1 MNETN
6 VGTDI
11 EEKKKH
17 TGKEGKHK
25 FSIRHKK
32 IKLYNKSK
40 SQEKRKKK
48 VKQFKNYN
56 SLKYKKKNEKPKKKK
71 KKTSM
76 LLNKKNDSN
85 LEKNPSYSNV
95 VISEKAQSF
104 INHDKSINEHA
115 SKKKFTNNN
124 LNEKEP
130 ITPDNSS
137 NKYISN
143 KCDETHISNNLDAIK
158 ELKNGVKKYQNE
170 SSNYIYEKITCK
182 RILQNYVE
190 KTNVKEDKDT
200 CKSIED
206 SNTNYSLLK
215 NQEIK
220 SIQICNKEQNIKRNI
235 FKTQN
240 WKNGFIPSIRNNYG
254 SRCVGI
260 SERSALKVQNSI
272 IIRNGTKNVFI
283 SKCCTVKKDKTLS
296 IENNTKLKKEKC
308 SDVSKSDIYKNIH
321 HTIINDIDEINNK
334 IKRKV
339 AIKKTKNIKDIDMD
353 KKNINENLKHSNIL
367 PENINSVEDSALVK
381 EAFEFTPKDA
391 TLIELEKIHLSN
403 FKELPIPLK
412 NNADQ
417 IKFILEN
424 LSEEQIIRLS
434 IPFNENSKIV
444 KYLNL
449 LSIEKIEKIIK
460 LLDVDNY
467 KSFIFIFKEDKIVKI
482 IENISINTSIS
493 ILLNLPQNKLTYIF
507 NKMTEQII
515 IKIINTISLCKFYYI
530 IECLPIE
537 KISPLSN
544 HISYEKLYIL
554 HNNLTSKNLCLIT
567 NDLYISTT
575 NRLMND
581 LPLHKSIK
589 IMKYLSIKKMAQ
601 CININYMS
609 VYFAA
614 EICKSFNSPEIV
626 DILFYLNEKNTE
638 ILLKECDIKK
648 IVVYINYIPVNK
660 FKTIIHKFP
669 TSFLKQIIND
679 ISMKYIIQI
688 FISLP
693 QNKTIECLYS
703 LSPKKLNIL
712 ITTIPTKNLIID
724 LIIQNGNPTI
734 PVESSIKDH
743 KVYKKKKR
751 KQKKLIKMLDS
762 SNIFLILNELS
773 GNNYDIFC
781 KPLCA
786 NQIKD
791 IISNHPIDCKKSAK
805 IILYLPINKIIEI
818 LGNLE
823 KEKFTAIIKQFPYY
837 IREIINQRI
846 YNENNALRENSEI
859 TNLNNVDENLYNNN
873 NFKDNIENGSNKIKR
888 MHQIFTTFKL
898 LKFIKFFNDYYN
910 LKEIKK
916 YAYSNYIQ
924 ERKKND
930 IIHSINIKNYLKFL
944 NCTPCVKIMKIENA
958 INKALNK
965 NVYNKNNVID
975 SIFIFFNIYHKTKIQ
990 KYINEQKVICSLE
1003 NYTLIKKEKVKK
1015 IKYIEGSSILSSNT
1029 NASQDHNQ
1037 YEKNEYINENNINE
1051 NMLHNVNKYSL
1062 KNEHK
1067 SNDETKN
1074 ISDNIKPMED
1084 AKESSILKIKN
1095 NYYVF
1100 IIYLVSFIK
1109 KHIQKCIIL
1118 SAQINS
1124 ENCPKNQIIKYC
1136 NISNAEENL
1145 SDESRN
1151 KDVKDNQN
1159 NIIYVNSE
1167 NKNEIDQTNIR
1178 KEYKFSKMFF
1188 NSVRKIMKSIFYTVK
1203 KINKMDNSLFATK
1216 NNSAS
1221 NIIRTKIIYC
1231 KNVVK
1236 NMIFNEFNIKER
1248 FRNYLEFENNKRANI
1263 ADKCILEK
1271 SRCVHPNEITKSLNY
1286 LDYSIVKNLT
1296 ENINFIRDDE
1306 FGQMRKESDNLKNKY
1321 IVKDLNENK
1330 ECTEIKQIVKKIENI
1345 EYKHNDETCYD
1356 FRNNNIFLLNK
1367 SKIPQLSSSNE
1378 NVLIT
1383 YNISDFDY
1391 GIEIQTNSKLIDTE
1405 KNNGNLND
1413 IHGVEGSYKNNAKDV
1428 VKDRIKNRTI
1438 ETLNVFEKERD
1449 FNTSSKQSNK
1459 IYLKNIKK
1467 EYSINP
1473 NQYSLF
1479 PNLKFFKKKITPKK
1493 QNTVAINNDNSDL
1506 EQRKEKLSNNN
1517 NITNLS
1523 SNVGIIK
1530 NTKQYCL
1537 RFMFVLNDINLE
1549 KSMNNTTIVINF
1561 YFQKTNKYFKKY
1573 KNNIFGASLVI
1584 NTNINGKNNV
1594 ININTP
1600 NNDNYCYI
1608 SPNIISLNKYNINND
1623 PFENYWKNINL
1634 QNSNDNNKNNLNECN
1649 SDVSDV
1655 DKKMFENSFLR
1666 TVDKSD
1672 EKAKDESITESVP
1685 FNCEHPNFADQLLQ
1699 DYINLNI
1706 KKTTNI
1712 KQSMKKVYKSF
1723 YSNFILLWTC
1733 KNIGYIYLDKN
1744 NSLYININDS
1754 TNNFSINLHKKKY
1767 NVISDI
1773 KSSKKNDFIFV
1784 KNFKDKIILQK
1795 IKTLFSKAFLK
1806 KNNTSND
1813 ILNKST
1819 IDKNIQND
1827 EITENKFICLS
1838 NEHNIPKVNKNN
1850 IGNNEVIN
1858 CLNCINKT
1866 NIQINNTH
1874 DDQNSKQNKLNIIKN
1889 NIGDNESEIC
1899 FGDDCYN
1906 MYKNYNPP
1914 YNCGSK
1920 NNITYNDKN
1929 FETSEIYK
1937 SIITTCKHL
1946 DLPYKNNASEQF
1958 EIKKETMLIE
1968 NNNIQ
1973 DKQQCYN
1980 GNGYK
1985 ISEKIKIASWKD
1997 KIDKNDFYNNTNSKS
2012 FSTNKQNIV
2021 TNRFN
2026 NIIYKANKKLAFK
2039 KKIIDDQLLK
2049 KYNINRESLNS
2060 LTESEKQIVDEI
2072 KNDEFNKIIEQE
2084 LYNENNNYKFQD
2096 SFPLRSIG
2104 YTEEEFNI
2112 IMYLEKR
2119 KKRQNSKKKT
2129 IKKNIN
2135 CLISSLNNIKMRKL
2149 NFIPL
2154 LENSLCNY
2162 NINTYSSHLETDY
2175 NCDKN
2180 ENKSSDIIDQN
2191 FFIGAIK
2198 KQPRTLSNEHN
2209 NIEEDQYSNNSNV
2222 QKENSLFL
2230 AFENN
2235 KKKHIYKE
2243 NPNNNFKNN
2252 NPKKLM
2258 CKHILTREFDKNTIF
2273 SDVNNV
2279 SGESD
2284 EMKQI
2289 HKTNKMSN
2297 YLISNI
2303 EMHKKK
2309 KDIRDSLKNVPNI
2322 YTHETPQNKKEQFL
2336 NSLHQSNKCI
2346 NYSASTKKL
2355 THTKSDIYN
2364 KTMNEDNI
2372 ARSIDFIRQME
2383 ENNLTKYCPQ
2393 KEYNKRLIN
2402 KANKTNKANRNL
2414 LKKTIF
2420 NNTHGRN
2427 NSNTILNSNKI
2438 PHKKYGANYLTRQ
2451 EKIVGE
2457 SKLIPAKNTLEYS
2470 NETIPSE
2477 ELKNEDINDS
2487 KNRKQNKKCENEE
2500 TGLLNMYC
2508 LFENKSNFFYLISEG
2523 YSKASSFVN
2532 DSMLIHSKL
2541 YNDIFDIKEND
2552 MLIWY
2557 NQSICN
2563 DCKNLDED
2571 NNGNN
2576 INNPN
2581 DKVSNENNLCIHRN
2595 PKMLCSICGDVFKKN
2610 LLNDL
2615 FFFKIIIINK
2625 KNIFL
2630 KRLIISIHY
2639 ESPLINAHFNS
2650 KDNIKYILEKNTK
2663 QYKLK
2668 IIAITKKKV
2677 HKKLSLSK
2685 SKFLRKCLEI
2695 ELISNFQNANNLIS
2709 TQNYNNH
2716 ISTTD
2721 PYYCINGSKTSIHNM
2736 NEYKQNIIYEQI
2748 ETHSEDLSNVVQSPQ
2763 FNFDAFNSSTAILTF
2778 SILNDRNKRKYDIE
2792 RFIVPSVLFC
2802 TNG

>member
-17 TGKEGKHK
+17 IGKEGKHK

-32 IKLYNKSK
+32 IKLYHKSK

-56 SLKYKKKNEKPKKKK
+56 SLKYKKKYEKPKKKK

-76 LLNKKNDSN
+76 LLNKKNNAN
-85 LEKNPSYSNV
+85 LEKKASHSNV
-95 VISEKAQSF
+95 VISEKTQSF
-104 INHDKSINEHA
+104 INHDKSINENV
-115 SKKKFTNNN
+115 SKKNFTNKN

-130 ITPDNSS
+130 IPPDNSS
-137 NKYISN
+137 TKYISN
-143 KCDETHISNNLDAIK
+143 NKCNETHMSNNLDANK
-158 ELKNGVKKYQNE
+158 ELPTGVKKDQNG

-190 KTNVKEDKDT
+190 KTNVKENKDI

-206 SNTNYSLLK
+206 NNTNHSLLK

-220 SIQICNKEQNIKRNI
+220 SIKICNKEQNIKRNI

-240 WKNGFIPSIRNNYG
+240 WKNGFNPSIRNNYG
-254 SRCVGI
+254 SRYVGI
-260 SERSALKVQNSI
+260 SERGGLKIKNSR

-283 SKCCTVKKDKTLS
+283 SKCCTVKKNKTFS
-296 IENNTKLKKEKC
+296 IESNTKLKKEKS
-308 SDVSKSDIYKNIH
+308 SDESKSEIYKNIH

-334 IKRKV
+334 ITRKV
-339 AIKKTKNIKDIDMD
+339 AIDKTKNVKDIDMD
-353 KKNINENLKHSNIL
+353 KKNMNENLKYFNTL
-367 PENINSVEDSALVK
+367 PENVSLVEDNASIK
-381 EAFEFTPKDA
+381 ETFESTSKD
-391 TLIELEKIHLSN
+391 TTFIELEKVHLTN

-412 NNADQ
+412 NDTDQ

-424 LSEEQIIRLS
+424 LSEEKIISLS
-434 IPFNENSKIV
+434 IPFDENSKIV

-507 NKMTEQII
+507 DKMTEQII

-544 HISYEKLYIL
+544 HISYDKLYIL
-554 HNNLTSKNLCLIT
+554 HNSLTCKNLSLIT

-589 IMKYLSIKKMAQ
+589 IMKYLSIKKMAL

-724 LIIQNGNPTI
+724 LIIRNGKPTTS
-734 PVESSIKDH
+734 VESSIKDH
-743 KVYKKKKR
+743 KIYKKNKR
-751 KQKKLIKMLDS
+751 KQKKLIKMLDY

-773 GNNYDIFC
+773 GKNYDTFC
-781 KPLCA
+781 KLLCA

-791 IISNHPIDCKKSAK
+791 IISNHTIDCEQAVK
-805 IILYLPINKIIEI
+805 IIIYLPINKIIEI

-823 KEKFTAIIKQFPYY
+823 KDKFTAIIKHFPYV

-846 YNENNALRENSEI
+846 YNENHALQENSEF
-859 TNLNNVDENLYNNN
+859 TNSNNVDENLYNNN
-873 NFKDNIENGSNKIKR
+873 NNFKDNAENGSNKIKR
-888 MHQIFTTFKL
+888 IHQIFITFKL

-944 NCTPCVKIMKIENA
+944 NCTPCIKIMRIENA

-1003 NYTLIKKEKVKK
+1003 NSTLIKKEKEKK
-1015 IKYIEGSSILSSNT
+1015 RKCIEGSSILSSNINT
-1029 NASQDHNQ
+1029 SQDHNQ

-1062 KNEHK
+1062 KNEQK

-1074 ISDNIKPMED
+1074 ISDNIKPIED
-1084 AKESSILKIKN
+1084 SKQSSILKIKN

-1118 SAQINS
+1118 STQISS
-1124 ENCPKNQIIKYC
+1124 ENCSKNQIIKYC
-1136 NISNAEENL
+1136 NIVNAEENL
-1145 SDESRN
+1145 SDESKN

-1159 NIIYVNSE
+1159 NIICVNNE

-1178 KEYKFSKMFF
+1178 KEYKFSKIFF

-1203 KINKMDNSLFATK
+1203 KINKMDNSLFVTK

-1236 NMIFNEFNIKER
+1236 NMIFNELNIKES
-1248 FRNYLEFENNKRANI
+1248 FRNYLTFENNKRENI
-1263 ADKCILEK
+1263 ADKCILEE
-1271 SRCVHPNEITKSLNY
+1271 SRRVHTNEITNSLNY

-1296 ENINFIRDDE
+1296 ENINFIGDDE
-1306 FGQMRKESDNLKNKY
+1306 LGQMCKENDNLKNKY

-1330 ECTEIKQIVKKIENI
+1330 ESKEIKQIVKKMENI
-1345 EYKHNDETCYD
+1345 EYKHNDETFYD
-1356 FRNNNIFLLNK
+1356 FPNNNILLLNK

-1378 NVLIT
+1378 NVIIT
-1383 YNISDFDY
+1383 DNIFDNNC
-1391 GIEIQTNSKLIDTE
+1391 GIEIQTHNKLINTE
-1405 KNNGNLND
+1405 KNNGNRNN
-1413 IHGVEGSYKNNAKDV
+1413 IHSIEGSYKNNAKDV
-1428 VKDRIKNRTI
+1428 VKDSIKNRTV
-1438 ETLNVFEKERD
+1438 ETLDVFEKERN
-1449 FNTSSKQSNK
+1449 FNISSKQSNK

-1467 EYSINP
+1467 EYSINR
-1473 NQYSLF
+1473 NHYSLF
-1479 PNLKFFKKKITPKK
+1479 PNLKFFKNKITPKK
-1493 QNTVAINNDNSDL
+1493 QNTVTINNDNSNL
-1506 EQRKEKLSNNN
+1506 EQRKENLSNND

-1523 SNVGIIK
+1523 PNVGIIK
-1530 NTKQYCL
+1530 DKKQCCL

-1549 KSMNNTTIVINF
+1549 NNMNNTTIVINF

-1573 KNNIFGASLVI
+1573 KNNILGASLVI

-1608 SPNIISLNKYNINND
+1608 SSNIISLNKYNINND

-1634 QNSNDNNKNNLNECN
+1634 QNSNDNNKNNLNDCN
-1649 SDVSDV
+1649 SDISDL
-1655 DKKMFENSFLR
+1655 DKQMFENSFLV
-1666 TVDKSD
+1666 TIDNS
-1672 EKAKDESITESVP
+1672 AKKPKYENIIEYVP
-1685 FNCEHPNFADQLLQ
+1685 FNCEHTNFIDQLLQ

-1712 KQSMKKVYKSF
+1712 KQSMKKVYKNF

-1754 TNNFSINLHKKKY
+1754 TNNFSINLHKKIY

-1784 KNFKDKIILQK
+1784 KSYKDKIIFQK
-1795 IKTLFSKAFLK
+1795 IKTLFSKVFLK
-1806 KNNTSND
+1806 KNDTSND

-1819 IDKNIQND
+1819 IDQDIQND
-1827 EITENKFICLS
+1827 EITENKFVCLS
-1838 NEHNIPKVNKNN
+1838 NEHNTSKVNKNN
-1850 IGNNEVIN
+1850 IENNEVIN

-1874 DDQNSKQNKLNIIKN
+1874 DDQNSEQNKLNIIQN
-1889 NIGDNESEIC
+1889 NIGDSQSEIC

-1906 MYKNYNPP
+1906 TYKKYNPS
-1914 YNCGSK
+1914 YNCCSQ
-1920 NNITYNDKN
+1920 NNVTYNDKN

-1937 SIITTCKHL
+1937 NIIMTCKNL
-1946 DLPYKNNASEQF
+1946 DLPYKDNVSEQF
-1958 EIKKETMLIE
+1958 EIKKETMLNE
-1968 NNNIQ
+1968 NNNIKG
-1973 DKQQCYN
+1973 KQQCYN
-1980 GNGYK
+1980 ETGYN
-1985 ISEKIKIASWKD
+1985 ISKKIKNTSWNAKM
-1997 KIDKNDFYNNTNSKS
+1997 DKNDFYNNTYSKS
-2012 FSTNKQNIV
+2012 LSTNKQNIV

-2026 NIIYKANKKLAFK
+2026 NIIYKANKKLTFK
-2039 KKIIDDQLLK
+2039 EKIIDDKLLK
-2049 KYNINRESLNS
+2049 TYNINRESLNS

-2084 LYNENNNYKFQD
+2084 LYNESNIYKFQD

-2162 NINTYSSHLETDY
+2162 NINTYFSHLETDY
-2175 NCDKN
+2175 NYDKN
-2180 ENKSSDIIDQN
+2180 ENKGSDIIDQN
-2191 FFIGAIK
+2191 LFIEDIK
-2198 KQPRTLSNEHN
+2198 KKHRTLSNEHN
-2209 NIEEDQYSNNSNV
+2209 NIEDSQSSNNLNV
-2222 QKENSLFL
+2222 QNGNSLFL
-2230 AFENN
+2230 TFGNN

-2243 NPNNNFKNN
+2243 NPNNNCKNN
-2252 NPKKLM
+2252 NPPKLM
-2258 CKHILTREFDKNTIF
+2258 CKHILTNEFDKNTKI

-2284 EMKQI
+2284 DMRQI
-2289 HKTNKMSN
+2289 HETNKMHKN
-2297 YLISNI
+2297 KKNI
-2303 EMHKKK
+2303 
-2309 KDIRDSLKNVPNI
+2309 RASLKNIPNI
-2322 YTHETPQNKKEQFL
+2322 YIHEKPQNKKENFL
-2336 NSLHQSNKCI
+2336 NPLHQSNKRIC
-2346 NYSASTKKL
+2346 YSESSSRKL
-2355 THTKSDIYN
+2355 THKKSDIYN
-2364 KTMNEDNI
+2364 KIINESNRT
-2372 ARSIDFIRQME
+2372 RSSDFIRQTE
-2383 ENNLTKYCPQ
+2383 ENNLTTNFQ
-2393 KEYNKRLIN
+2393 KKGYNKRLIN
-2402 KANKTNKANRNL
+2402 KANKTNQANINL
-2414 LKKTIF
+2414 FKKTIS
-2420 NNTHGRN
+2420 NNAHDRN

-2438 PHKKYGANYLTRQ
+2438 THENYGSNYRTRQ
-2451 EKIVGE
+2451 EKSVGE
-2457 SKLIPAKNTLEYS
+2457 SKLIPMKDTLEYP
-2470 NETIPSE
+2470 NETIPSVE
-2477 ELKNEDINDS
+2477 SKNAYINDS
-2487 KNRKQNKKCENEE
+2487 KQREQNKKCENEE

-2508 LFENKSNFFYLISEG
+2508 LFENKSDFFYLISEG
-2523 YSKASSFVN
+2523 YSKASSFVDDN
-2532 DSMLIHSKL
+2532 MLIHSKL
-2541 YNDIFDIKEND
+2541 YNDIFDIKKND

-2563 DCKNLDED
+2563 DCKKLDGD
-2571 NNGNN
+2571 NNSNN

-2581 DKVSNENNLCIHRN
+2581 DNISNENNLCIHRN
-2595 PKMLCSICGDVFKKN
+2595 PKILCNICGEVFKKS

-2630 KRLIISIHY
+2630 KRLIIDIHY
-2639 ESPLINAHFNS
+2639 ESPLINAHFTS
-2650 KDNIKYILEKNTK
+2650 KDNIKYILEKSTK

-2695 ELISNFQNANNLIS
+2695 ELISNFQNTNNLIS

-2721 PYYCINGSKTSIHNM
+2721 PYYCINVSRTPSIHNM
-2736 NEYKQNIIYEQI
+2736 DEYKQNIIDEQI
-2748 ETHSEDLSNVVQSPQ
+2748 ETHSEDLPNDLSNDLPNAVQSPQ
-2763 FNFDAFNSSTAILTF
+2763 FNFDTFNSSIAILTF
-2778 SILNDRNKRKYDIE
+2778 SILDDKNKK
-2792 RFIVPSVLFC
+2792 
-2802 TNG
+2802 